1 MCRNDGGV
9 AAADHLATNL
19 EAGMGD
25 EGETTPRRG
34 RQATTAAILD
44 AAQELFAARGYDAV
58 SVREI
63 AERAGVTHALVH
75 LYLGD
80 KADLLRA
87 VLTRNESAMLAASA
101 EDPDLMK
108 ATSLMLRHGLTDSRS
123 YLRLVVRSAMGG
135 MPYDR
140 TSGRF
145 EATERLVELATQVVN
160 SATPADRAAKPLD
173 PRFVIAC
180 VVTLTL
186 GWAATQSWVLPAT
199 GLADL
204 EESEAIDGLEQVM
217 LGILRDNLPGL
228 ERAGAHGRRHRPRS
242 RAHAGQGHGVGD
254 PE

>member
-1 MCRNDGGV
+1 MR
-9 AAADHLATNL
+9 
-19 EAGMGD
+19 D
-25 EGETTPRRG
+25 EGETRRRRG
-34 RQATTAAILD
+34 RRATTAAILD
-44 AAQELFAARGYDAV
+44 AAQELFSARGYNAV

-75 LYLGD
+75 QYLGG

-108 ATSLMLRHGLTDSRS
+108 TTSLMLRHGLTDSRS

-135 MPYDR
+135 TPFDR

-145 EATERLVELATQVVN
+145 EATERLVELATQVAA
-160 SATPADRAAKPLD
+160 SATPAERAAKPLD
-173 PRFVIAC
+173 PRLVIAC

-186 GWAATQSWVLPAT
+186 GWAATESWVLPAT
-199 GLADL
+199 GLDDL
-204 EESEAIDGLEQVM
+204 DESEGIDGLEQVM

-228 ERAGAHGRRHRPRS
+228 G
-242 RAHAGQGHGVGD
+242 
-254 PE
+254 

>member
-1 MCRNDGGV
+1 MR
-9 AAADHLATNL
+9 
-19 EAGMGD
+19 D
-25 EGETTPRRG
+25 EGEKGQRRG
-34 RQATTAAILD
+34 RRATTAAILD
-44 AAQELFAARGYDAV
+44 AAQELFSARGYNAV

-75 LYLGD
+75 QYLGG

-87 VLTRNESAMLAASA
+87 VLTRNESAMLAAAA

-108 ATSLMLRHGLTDSRS
+108 TTSLMLRHGLTDSRS

-145 EATERLVELATQVVN
+145 EATERLVELATQVAA
-160 SATPADRAAKPLD
+160 SATPAERAAKPLD
-173 PRFVIAC
+173 PRLVIAC

-204 EESEAIDGLEQVM
+204 EESEGIDGLEQVM

-228 ERAGAHGRRHRPRS
+228 G
-242 RAHAGQGHGVGD
+242 
-254 PE
+254 